1 MNKECMGKV
10 MGFNGVAAE
19 TFEVSVLRC
28 PLFYVASMLDAEG
41 SMITTHKNTSHFTY
55 FYLN

>member
-1 MNKECMGKV
+1 MGKV

-19 TFEVSVLRC
+19 TFEVSVLRW

-41 SMITTHKNTSHFTY
+41 SMITTHMNTTHISLTFI
-55 FYLN
+55 